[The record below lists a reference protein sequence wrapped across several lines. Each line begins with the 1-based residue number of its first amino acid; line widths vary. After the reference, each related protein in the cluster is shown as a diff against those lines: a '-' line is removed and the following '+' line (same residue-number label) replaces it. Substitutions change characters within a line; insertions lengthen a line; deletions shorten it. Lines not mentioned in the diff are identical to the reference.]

1 MTESY
6 LINVFHKS
14 KNYLSG
20 VWNQITEN
28 EMIFKELNELKY
40 TNIAEDRLFYCGL
53 PSNVTTMNGEPRE
66 AQIRFYNMRL
76 YTGRR
81 GQSQKMTVHEFLLSL

>member
-20 VWNQITEN
+20 IWNHITEN

-81 GQSQKMTVHEFLLSL
+81 GQSQKMTVHEFLLSS